1 MGSSKKASEYE
12 RRITQA
18 RTKDIEFFLGED
30 WVDYGMI
37 RKNAAIEVFKNIG
50 TSSYQPHLCTKCD
63 RYWHYEMTK
72 SALAQEYLSQSIF
85 KGVPVEKGICSECE

>member
-1 MGSSKKASEYE
+1 MGSSKKTGEYE
-12 RRITQA
+12 KRITQA

-37 RKNAAIEVFKNIG
+37 RKNAAIKVFKDIG
-50 TSSYQPHLCTKCD
+50 TSSYQPQLCIECG
-63 RYWHYEMTK
+63 RYWHLELTK

-85 KGVPVEKGICSECE
+85 KGVPINRSTCKECE